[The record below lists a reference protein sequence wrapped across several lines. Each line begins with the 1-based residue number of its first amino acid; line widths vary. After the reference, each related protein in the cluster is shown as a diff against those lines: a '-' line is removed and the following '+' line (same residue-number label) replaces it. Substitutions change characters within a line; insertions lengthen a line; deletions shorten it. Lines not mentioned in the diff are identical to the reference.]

1 MDKMN
6 RITVLVDFSEHSK
19 NLVNFAFG
27 LSESIKA
34 KVLFIHKYTSMVPG
48 MTDQDTRDEIM
59 RTNKEEAHAKLWKL
73 VKNRVFSEDSI
84 HVSPKPILTILNEL
98 KADRYFDWVL
108 AGLKGTGALKRL
120 FIGSTTVSI
129 IDNSDHLTIAVP
141 INMPISIP
149 RKLLVGVNP
158 LFPLNQHQFSNM
170 LRTLAGKVQEV
181 EFFSIVKDGENED
194 KAKDQLNRLRKE
206 YDAYNSSI
214 SLFKGEDAFNGLKA
228 YLEKTPDSFLVLQ
241 QGSRS
246 LQDKLFR
253 KFMINEL
260 VYSGQTPL
268 IVISK

>member
-1 MDKMN
+1 MN
-6 RITVLVDFSEHSK
+6 RITVLIDFSEHSK

-27 LSESIKA
+27 FSESIKA
-34 KVLFIHKYTSMVPG
+34 KVIFVHQFTTMVPG
-48 MTDQDTRDEIM
+48 MTDQNTRDEIM
-59 RTNKEEAHAKLWKL
+59 RAIKEEAYAKLWKL
-73 VKNRVFSEDSI
+73 VKSKVESEDSI
-84 HVSPKPILTILNEL
+84 QVSPKPILTILNEL
-98 KADRYFDWVL
+98 KDDHYFDWVL
-108 AGLKGTGALKRL
+108 AGLKGTGTLKRL

-129 IDNSDHLTIAVP
+129 IDNSDLLTIAVP
-141 INMPISIP
+141 INRAISVP

-158 LFPLNQHQFSNM
+158 QFPLNKYQFSTILM
-170 LRTLAGKVQEV
+170 ALAGKVQEV
-181 EFFSIVKDGENED
+181 DFFSILKDGENED
-194 KAKDQLNRLRKE
+194 KAKDYLMKLREE
-206 YDAYNSSI
+206 YDAYNSRI

-246 LQDKLFR
+246 LKDKLFR